1 MYLVDANILIE
12 AKNRYYA
19 FDIAPGFWI
28 WLEQAFRGG
37 LATSIEAVRDE
48 LMRGDDELATWAGTH
63 KDHFRPIDQR
73 TTRQFGPLSAWVT
86 QQQYKQSA
94 INEFSSDQAD
104 YLLIAHARAHGY
116 TVTTLERPSPGA
128 KNRVRIPDACAAM
141 DVPIADTFT
150 MMRAT
155 GAQLHLSS
163 SSSVD
168 EVTASPT
175 LPGL

>member
-28 WLEQAFRGG
+28 WLEQAFRGE
-37 LATSIEAVRDE
+37 LATSITAVGDE
-48 LMRGDDELATWAGTH
+48 LMRGDDELADWASTH
-63 KDHFRPIDQR
+63 RDHFRPIDQR
-73 TTRQFGPLSAWVT
+73 TVRQFGPLTAWVSK
-86 QQQYKQSA
+86 QQYTQSA
-94 INEFSSDQAD
+94 INEFSSEQAD
-104 YLLIAHARAHGY
+104 YLLIAHAKAHGY

-128 KNRVRIPDACAAM
+128 KNRVRIPDACVAM
-141 DVPIADTFT
+141 DVPISDTFT

-155 GAQLHLSS
+155 GAELHLATSA
-163 SSSVD
+163 SVED
-168 EVTASPT
+168 ATASPT